1 MPTAKEYRQRA
12 EECLRLAR
20 AAGELYVKIA
30 LTELA
35 QEFHRTADDLEAR
48 AMNHNEVM
56 SRSSRLRSR
65 SRPLD
70 SAASRPQPSRH

>member
-20 AAGELYVKIA
+20 SAGELYVKVA
-30 LTELA
+30 LAELA

-48 AMNHNEVM
+48 VVNHDEVAP
-56 SRSSRLRSR
+56 RSSRLRTQSHR
-65 SRPLD
+65 LD
-70 SAASRPQPSRH
+70 SVASRPQPSRH